1 MSPSEDQLPQGWSD
15 GATGYEENFA
25 GFTGLYA
32 DTVLDLLEVGA
43 GTGLLDVAAGT
54 GATSMRA
61 AARGATVL
69 ATDFA
74 PGMVRVAEQRL
85 RDGGFAGSSARQMDG
100 QALDLADDSYDAGVS
115 MFGLMFFPD
124 PGAGV
129 AELARVVRPGGRI
142 GIATWDLEAYAM
154 HRLIGAALEVAVPG
168 FGDHERPSPTW
179 APLGTV
185 DGLATLLGAAAVT
198 QVDVR
203 SVVQRWH
210 FEDPARFF
218 REMPSWS
225 CPVRPLFQMLPADRV
240 DAAAAAFAE
249 IVAADDGLPGG
260 AGVAMSALVATATV
274 V

>member
-15 GATGYEENFA
+15 GATGYEENFGGLHRALRRHGARPA
-25 GFTGLYA
+25 GGRRRDRA
-32 DTVLDLLEVGA
+32 
-43 GTGLLDVAAGT
+43 LDVAAGT
-54 GATSMRA
+54 GATSMPA
-61 AARGATVL
+61 VARGATVL

-74 PGMVRVAEQRL
+74 PWMVRVAEQRL
-85 RDGGFAGSSARQMDG
+85 RDRGFAGSSARQMDG

-129 AELARVVRPGGRI
+129 AELARLVRPGGRI

-154 HRLIGAALEVAVPG
+154 HRLIGALLEVAVPG

-218 REMPSWS
+218 R
-225 CPVRPLFQMLPADRV
+225 RD
-240 DAAAAAFAE
+240 
-249 IVAADDGLPGG
+249 
-260 AGVAMSALVATATV
+260 ALVVVPGPPPLPRCCRPTV
-274 V
+274 SMPRPPRSPRSSRPTTGCRAAPAWR